1 MKYISVFASLF
12 SAAVLVVCMVLTGSP
27 FAGAAPMAPHE
38 KTVEG
43 PNGFRFTVGHSD
55 QAFHPVAPLNGM
67 PTNREV
73 FLDDTFYGRVEADGT
88 GTLKAGYLVACAVDL
103 TVGIDLGA
111 AIGFEAGFRVGGSS
125 SDDSASSSVDAGL
138 GPDLHVGASIDLSM
152 TPGKVQPF
160 EVGTKDL
167 PPGSTGYLISR
178 DFHVAVQDCG
188 GPLTI
193 RSYTI
198 VEARS
203 SEVSGREAVYGD
215 PIFL

>member
-1 MKYISVFASLF
+1 MRYVSVLASLF

-27 FAGAAPMAPHE
+27 FAGAAAMAPHE

-43 PNGFRFTVGHSD
+43 PNGFRFTVGHSG

-73 FLDDTFYGRVEADGT
+73 FLDDTFYGRVEAGGT

-111 AIGFEAGFRVGGSS
+111 AIGFDGGFRVGGSS
-125 SDDSASSSVDAGL
+125 SSDSASSGVDASL
-138 GPDLHVGASIDLSM
+138 GPDLSIGASIDLSI

-160 EVGTKDL
+160 EVGTKEL
-167 PPGSTGYLISR
+167 PTGSTGYFVSR
-178 DFHVAVQDCG
+178 DFHVSVQDCG

-198 VEARS
+198 VEAQS
-203 SEVSGREAVYGD
+203 PEVSGREAVYGD

>member
-1 MKYISVFASLF
+1 MKHMAVLTAAF

-27 FAGAAPMAPHE
+27 FAGAATMAPHE

-43 PNGFRFTVGHSD
+43 PNGFRFTVGHSG
-55 QAFHPVAPLNGM
+55 QAFHPVPPLNGM

-111 AIGFEAGFRVGGSS
+111 AIGFEAGIRVGGSS
-125 SDDSASSSVDAGL
+125 SGDSASSSVDAGL
-138 GPDLHVGASIDLSM
+138 GPDLHVGASIDLSIV
-152 TPGKVQPF
+152 PGKVQPF
-160 EVGTKDL
+160 EVGTKEL
-167 PPGSTGYLISR
+167 PPGSTGYFVSR
-178 DFHVAVQDCG
+178 DFHVSVQDCG

-198 VEARS
+198 VEAES
-203 SEVSGREAVYGD
+203 PEVSGREAVYGD